1 MNWLAEVWL
10 LYAAT
15 CSAAGWLFSFF
26 HILNAPAYFVLHI
39 FFFLFISLLYRS
51 QLKHLFRLRTLHKIR
66 ARFFPARRSHEHP
79 LSLRRLPPASFSL
92 LAFLALLAGSIYSP
106 NNFDALTYRLP
117 RVLCWLQ
124 DNGWSWIHTINV
136 RLNNRATGFEW
147 LIAPQL
153 SLLHTDRF
161 LFLLNYF
168 SFLFLPGLLFCLL
181 RECRAQART
190 AWLWMWLFP
199 TGYGYLLQ
207 SSSICNDAFATV
219 YALSATTLV
228 LRFAHHRK
236 TRDLLFCL
244 LSCALLTG
252 AKASNLPLLLPVF
265 LLLIFSWKSLL
276 HAWRPILAIT
286 PALFLASLIPVA
298 YLNWK
303 YCSDW
308 TGTRLEP
315 PRFVS
320 APWIGLVGNFGQTI
334 AQNFS
339 PPVLPNARALDATLQ
354 SLLPSF
360 IREPLRL
367 DFEGGFTFGLGELPT
382 EASGLGFG
390 VSLCLL
396 IASIMSLNQWPLLW
410 RTRNLPIRIFL
421 ISAPLTL
428 VWFFT
433 KTALAG
439 ISRVVLPYF
448 PIALAFLLAAS
459 NWPRLHRSRLFTLTV
474 LLNLF
479 LAILTIVIDPSRPLW
494 PAQTLLSHS
503 TSSPLIEKLRTRALS
518 VYANYGSR
526 SDVFSPLRQLLPP
539 AVSEVGFFN
548 GGDDPVSSLWKPY
561 GSLIVREVTPKDN
574 LASLQARGLHYIF
587 AGERGLRENLSQTI
601 EQWAT
606 DLHGSIVATA
616 ILHPSVSR
624 GAERWVLVLLPA
636 P

>member
-1 MNWLAEVWL
+1 MSLCLEIWL

-39 FFFLFISLLYRS
+39 LFFLSISLLYRS
-51 QLKHLFRLRTLHKIR
+51 QLEYLFRPRTLRKIR
-66 ARFFPARRSHEHP
+66 ARFFPARRSCENF
-79 LSLRRLPPASFSL
+79 LSLRRLLPTSFFL

-117 RVLCWLQ
+117 RVLNWLQ
-124 DNGWSWIHTINV
+124 DNGWSWLHTINV

-153 SLLHTDRF
+153 SLLHTDRL

-168 SFLFLPGLLFCLL
+168 SFLLLPGLLFCLL

-219 YALSATTLV
+219 YALSATTLG
-228 LRFAHHRK
+228 LRFSHHRK

-265 LLLIFSWKSLL
+265 LLLIFSWKSVL
-276 HAWRPILAIT
+276 HAWRSILAIT
-286 PALFLASLIPVA
+286 PPLIFASLIPVA
-298 YLNWK
+298 YHNWK
-303 YCSDW
+303 SCGDW
-308 TGTRLEP
+308 TGTRLELS
-315 PRFVS
+315 RFVS
-320 APWIGLVGNFGQTI
+320 APWIGLVGNFGQTL

-339 PPVLPNARALDATLQ
+339 PPVLPNARALDSILQ
-354 SLLPSF
+354 SLLPYF
-360 IREPLRL
+360 IREPLRQ

-390 VSLCLL
+390 LSLLLL
-396 IASIMSLNQWPLLW
+396 ITSIFSIPSW
-410 RTRNLPIRIFL
+410 RRYWRQSPLPIRIFL
-421 ISAPLTL
+421 ITGPLSL
-428 VWFFT
+428 IWFFT
-433 KTALAG
+433 KTAIAG

-448 PIALAFLLAAS
+448 PIALAFILADS
-459 NWPRLHRSRLFTLTV
+459 NWPRLHRSCLFRLTI

-526 SDVFSPLRQLLPP
+526 SDVFSTLRQLLPP
-539 AVSEVGFFN
+539 NVSEVGFFS
-548 GGDDPVSSLWKPY
+548 GGDDPISSLWKPY

-606 DLHGSIVATA
+606 NLHASVVATT
-616 ILHPSVSR
+616 ILYPAVSR
-624 GAERWVLVLLPA
+624 GAEVWVLILIP
-636 P
+636 

>member
-1 MNWLAEVWL
+1 MPFCLEIWL

-39 FFFLFISLLYRS
+39 FFFLSICLFYRP
-51 QLKHLFRLRTLHKIR
+51 QLKHFFCLHTLHKIR
-66 ARFFPARRSHEHP
+66 ARLFPARRSNEHT
-79 LSLRRLPPASFSL
+79 LSLRRLLPASFFL

-106 NNFDALTYRLP
+106 NNYDALTYRLP
-117 RVLCWLQ
+117 RVLNWLQ
-124 DNGWSWIHTINV
+124 DSGWSWLHTINV

-252 AKASNLPLLLPVF
+252 AKASNLPLLMPVF

-276 HAWRPILAIT
+276 HAWRPLLAIIL
-286 PALFLASLIPVA
+286 PLILASLIPAA

-303 YCSDW
+303 YCGDW

-320 APWIGLVGNFGQTI
+320 TPWIGLVGNFGQTI

-339 PPVLPNARALDATLQ
+339 PPVLPNARALDSTLQ
-354 SLLPSF
+354 SFLPSL

-390 VSLCLL
+390 LSLLLL
-396 IASIMSLNQWPLLW
+396 IASIFSIPSWHRYW
-410 RTRNLPIRIFL
+410 RQSPLPIRLFL
-421 ISAPLTL
+421 IAGPISLI
-428 VWFFT
+428 WFFT

-448 PIALAFLLAAS
+448 PIALAFILAAC
-459 NWPRLHRSRLFTLTV
+459 NWPRLHRSRLFRLTV

-479 LAILTIVIDPSRPLW
+479 LAILTIAIDPSRPLW
-494 PAQTLLSHS
+494 PAQALLSHS
-503 TSSPLIEKLRTRALS
+503 TSSPPIEKLRTRALS

-526 SDVFSPLRQLLPP
+526 SDVFSPLRKLLPP
-539 AVSEVGFFN
+539 DVSEVGFFN
-548 GGDDPVSSLWKPY
+548 GGNDPVSSLWKPY
-561 GSLIVREVTPKDN
+561 GSLIVREVTPEDN
-574 LASLQARGLHYIF
+574 LTSLQARGLYYIF
-587 AGERGLRENLSQTI
+587 AGEQGLRKNLSQTI
-601 EQWAT
+601 EQWT
-606 DLHGSIVATA
+606 TNLHASIVATT
-616 ILHPSVSR
+616 ILCPAVSR
-624 GAERWVLVLLPA
+624 GPERWVLVLLPT

>member
-1 MNWLAEVWL
+1 MPFCLEIWL

-39 FFFLFISLLYRS
+39 FFFLSISLLYRS
-51 QLKHLFRLRTLHKIR
+51 QFKHLFCLPALHKIR
-66 ARFFPARRSHEHP
+66 ARFFPTRRSHEHP
-79 LSLRRLPPASFSL
+79 LSLRLILPASFLL
-92 LAFLALLAGSIYSP
+92 LAFLALLAGSIHSP

-117 RVLCWLQ
+117 RVLNWLQ
-124 DNGWSWIHTINV
+124 DNGWSWLHTINV

-153 SLLHTDRF
+153 SLLRTDRL

-168 SFLFLPGLLFCLL
+168 SFLFLPGLLFCVL

-219 YALSATTLV
+219 YALSATTLA
-228 LRFAHHRK
+228 LRFARNYK

-265 LLLIFSWKSLL
+265 LLLIFSWKSVL
-276 HAWRPILAIT
+276 HAWCSILAIT
-286 PALFLASLIPVA
+286 PPLIFASLIPAA

-303 YCSDW
+303 YCGDW
-308 TGTRLEP
+308 TGTRLELS
-315 PRFVS
+315 RFVS
-320 APWIGLVGNFGQTI
+320 APWIGLVGNFGQTL

-339 PPVLPNARALDATLQ
+339 PPILPNARALDSILQ
-354 SLLPSF
+354 SLLPYF

-396 IASIMSLNQWPLLW
+396 VALIMSLNQWPLFW
-410 RTRNLPIRIFL
+410 RTCNLPIRFFL
-421 ISAPLTL
+421 ITGPLSL
-428 VWFFT
+428 IWFFT
-433 KTALAG
+433 KTAIAG

-448 PIALAFLLAAS
+448 PIALAFILAAS
-459 NWPRLHRSRLFTLTV
+459 NWPRLHRSRFFRLTV

-494 PAQTLLSHS
+494 PAQTVLSHS
-503 TSSPLIEKLRTRALS
+503 TSSPLIEKLRNRALS

-526 SDVFSPLRQLLPP
+526 TDVFASLRQLLPP
-539 AVSEVGFFN
+539 NVSEIGFFN
-548 GGDDPVSSLWKPY
+548 GGDDPISSLWKPY

-574 LASLQARGLHYIF
+574 LTSLQARGLHYIF

-601 EQWAT
+601 EQWT
-606 DLHGSIVATA
+606 TNLHASVVATT
-616 ILHPSVSR
+616 ILYPAVSR
-624 GAERWVLVLLPA
+624 GAEVWVLILIP
-636 P
+636 

>member
-1 MNWLAEVWL
+1 MPFCLEIWL

-26 HILNAPAYFVLHI
+26 HILNAPAYLVLHI
-39 FFFLFISLLYRS
+39 FFFISIALLYRS
-51 QLKHLFRLRTLHKIR
+51 QLEYLFRPRTLYKIR
-66 ARFFPARRSHEHP
+66 ARFFPARRSYENF
-79 LSLRRLPPASFSL
+79 LSLRRLLPTSFFL

-117 RVLCWLQ
+117 RVLNWLQ
-124 DNGWSWIHTINV
+124 DNGWSWLHTINV

-153 SLLHTDRF
+153 SLLHTDRL

-168 SFLFLPGLLFCLL
+168 SFLLLPGLLFCLL

-190 AWLWMWLFP
+190 AWLWMWVLP

-219 YALSATTLV
+219 YALSATTHA
-228 LRFAHHRK
+228 LRFARDYK

-265 LLLIFSWKSLL
+265 LLLIFCWKSLL
-276 HAWRPILAIT
+276 HAWRPLLAIIL
-286 PALFLASLIPVA
+286 PLILASLIPAA

-303 YCSDW
+303 YCGDW

-315 PRFVS
+315 SRFVS
-320 APWIGLVGNFGQTI
+320 APWIGLVGNFGQTL

-339 PPVLPNARALDATLQ
+339 PPVLPNARLLDSALQ
-354 SLLPSF
+354 SLFPYF
-360 IREPLRL
+360 IREPLRS

-396 IASIMSLNQWPLLW
+396 IASIMSLNQWPLYW
-410 RTRNLPIRIFL
+410 RTCNLSVRIFL
-421 ISAPLTL
+421 ISCPLAL

-433 KTALAG
+433 KTAIAG

-448 PIALAFLLAAS
+448 PIALAFILAAS
-459 NWPRLHRSRLFTLTV
+459 NWPRLHRSRLFRLTV

-503 TSSPLIEKLRTRALS
+503 TASPLIEKLRTRALS

-539 AVSEVGFFN
+539 NVSEVGFFN
-548 GGDDPVSSLWKPY
+548 GGDDPISSLWKPY
-561 GSLIVREVTPKDN
+561 SSLIVREVTPKDN
-574 LASLQARGLHYIF
+574 LASIQSRGLHYIF
-587 AGERGLRENLSQTI
+587 AGERGLRENRSQTI
-601 EQWAT
+601 EEWAT
-606 DLHGSIVATA
+606 DLHGSIIATTTLYPA
-616 ILHPSVSR
+616 VSR
-624 GAERWVLVLLPA
+624 GPEVWVLILIP
-636 P
+636 

>member
-1 MNWLAEVWL
+1 MSFCLEIWL

-26 HILNAPAYFVLHI
+26 HILNTPAYLVLHI
-39 FFFLFISLLYRS
+39 FFFISIALLYRS
-51 QLKHLFRLRTLHKIR
+51 QLEYLFRPRTLRKIR

-79 LSLRRLPPASFSL
+79 LSLRLLLPAAFFL
-92 LAFLALLAGSIYSP
+92 LAFLALIAGSIYSP

-117 RVLCWLQ
+117 RVLYWLQ
-124 DNGWSWIHTINV
+124 DSGWSWLHTINV

-147 LIAPQL
+147 LIVPQL
-153 SLLHTDRF
+153 SVLHTDRL

-168 SFLFLPGLLFCLL
+168 SFLLLPGLLFNLL
-181 RECRAQART
+181 RECRAQARA

-228 LRFAHHRK
+228 LRFARHRK

-265 LLLIFSWKSLL
+265 LLLIFCWKSLL
-276 HAWRPILAIT
+276 HAWRPLLAIILPLILASFI
-286 PALFLASLIPVA
+286 PAA

-303 YCSDW
+303 YCGDW
-308 TGTRLEP
+308 TGTQLEP
-315 PRFVS
+315 SRFVS
-320 APWIGLVGNFGQTI
+320 APWIGLVGNFGQNL

-360 IREPLRL
+360 IHEPLRS

-396 IASIMSLNQWPLLW
+396 VASIMSLNQWPLYW
-410 RTRNLPIRIFL
+410 RTCNLSLRIFL
-421 ISAPLTL
+421 ISCPLAL

-433 KTALAG
+433 KTAIAG

-448 PIALAFLLAAS
+448 PIALAFILAAS
-459 NWPRLHRSRLFTLTV
+459 NWPRLHRSRLFRLTV

-548 GGDDPVSSLWKPY
+548 GGDDPISSLWKPY

-574 LASLQARGLHYIF
+574 LTSLQARGLHYIF

-601 EQWAT
+601 EQWT
-606 DLHGSIVATA
+606 INLRGSIVATT
-616 ILHPSVSR
+616 ILYPAVSR
-624 GAERWVLVLLPA
+624 GPEAWVLVLIP
-636 P
+636 

>member
-1 MNWLAEVWL
+1 MPFCLEIWL

-15 CSAAGWLFSFF
+15 CSAAGWFLSYFRILNPPAYLALHALFITSIWFFYRTPLQKFF
-26 HILNAPAYFVLHI
+26 HLG
-39 FFFLFISLLYRS
+39 
-51 QLKHLFRLRTLHKIR
+51 TLHKIK
-66 ARFFPARRSHEHP
+66 ARFFPARRSYENS
-79 LSLRRLPPASFSL
+79 LSLRRLLPASFFL
-92 LAFLALLAGSIYSP
+92 VAFLALLAGSIYSP

-117 RVLCWLQ
+117 RVLYWLQ
-124 DNGWSWIHTINV
+124 DNGWSWLHTINV

-153 SLLHTDRF
+153 SLLHTDRL

-168 SFLFLPGLLFCLL
+168 SFLLLPGLLFCLL

-219 YALSATTLV
+219 YALSATTLG
-228 LRFAHHRK
+228 LRFSHHRK

-265 LLLIFSWKSLL
+265 LLLIFSWKSVL
-276 HAWRPILAIT
+276 HAWRSILAIT
-286 PALFLASLIPVA
+286 PPLVFASLIPVA

-303 YCSDW
+303 NCGDW
-308 TGTRLEP
+308 TGTRLETS
-315 PRFVS
+315 RFVS
-320 APWIGLVGNFGQTI
+320 TAWIGIVGNFGQTL

-339 PPVLPNARALDATLQ
+339 PPVLPNARALDSALQ

-396 IASIMSLNQWPLLW
+396 VALIMSLNQWPLFW
-410 RTRNLPIRIFL
+410 RTCNLPIRFFL
-421 ISAPLTL
+421 ITGPLSL
-428 VWFFT
+428 IWFFT
-433 KTALAG
+433 KTAIAG

-448 PIALAFLLAAS
+448 PIALAFILAAS
-459 NWPRLHRSRLFTLTV
+459 NWPRLHRSRFFRLTV

-494 PAQTLLSHS
+494 PAQTVLSHS
-503 TSSPLIEKLRTRALS
+503 TSSPLIEKLRNRALS

-526 SDVFSPLRQLLPP
+526 SDVFASLRQLLPP
-539 AVSEVGFFN
+539 NVSEIGFFN
-548 GGDDPVSSLWKPY
+548 GGDDPISSLWKPY

-587 AGERGLRENLSQTI
+587 AGERGLRENLPQTI
-601 EQWAT
+601 EQWT
-606 DLHGSIVATA
+606 TNLHASVVATT
-616 ILHPSVSR
+616 ILYPAVSR
-624 GAERWVLVLLPA
+624 GAEVWVLILIP
-636 P
+636 

>member
-1 MNWLAEVWL
+1 MPFCLEIWL

-15 CSAAGWLFSFF
+15 CSAAGWILSYFRILNPPAYLALHALFITSIWFFYRTPLQKFF
-26 HILNAPAYFVLHI
+26 HLG
-39 FFFLFISLLYRS
+39 
-51 QLKHLFRLRTLHKIR
+51 TLHKIK
-66 ARFFPARRSHEHP
+66 ARFFPARRSYENS
-79 LSLRRLPPASFSL
+79 LSLRRLLPTSFFL

-117 RVLCWLQ
+117 RVLYWLQ
-124 DNGWSWIHTINV
+124 DNGWSWLHTINV
-136 RLNNRATGFEW
+136 RLNNRATGLEW

-153 SLLHTDRF
+153 SLLHTDRL

-168 SFLFLPGLLFCLL
+168 SFLLLPGLLFCLL

-219 YALSATTLV
+219 YALSATTLG
-228 LRFAHHRK
+228 LRFSHHRK

-265 LLLIFSWKSLL
+265 LLLIFSWKSVL
-276 HAWRPILAIT
+276 HAWRSILAIT
-286 PALFLASLIPVA
+286 PPLVFASLIPVA

-303 YCSDW
+303 NCGDW
-308 TGTRLEP
+308 TGTRLETS
-315 PRFVS
+315 RFVS
-320 APWIGLVGNFGQTI
+320 TAWIGIVGNFSQTL

-339 PPVLPNARALDATLQ
+339 PPVLPNARALDSILQ
-354 SLLPSF
+354 SLLPYF
-360 IREPLRL
+360 IREPLRQ

-382 EASGLGFG
+382 EASSLGFG

-396 IASIMSLNQWPLLW
+396 VALIMSLNQWPLFW
-410 RTRNLPIRIFL
+410 RTCNLPIRFFL
-421 ISAPLTL
+421 ITGPLSL
-428 VWFFT
+428 IWFFT
-433 KTALAG
+433 KTAIAG

-448 PIALAFLLAAS
+448 PIALAFILAAS
-459 NWPRLHRSRLFTLTV
+459 NWPRLHRSRFFRLTV

-494 PAQTLLSHS
+494 PAQTVLSHS
-503 TSSPLIEKLRTRALS
+503 TSSPLIEKLRNRALS

-526 SDVFSPLRQLLPP
+526 SDVFASLRQLLPP
-539 AVSEVGFFN
+539 NVSEIGFFN
-548 GGDDPVSSLWKPY
+548 GGDDPISSLWKPY

-587 AGERGLRENLSQTI
+587 AGERGLRENLPQTI
-601 EQWAT
+601 EQWT
-606 DLHGSIVATA
+606 TNLHASVVATT
-616 ILHPSVSR
+616 ILYPAVSR
-624 GAERWVLVLLPA
+624 GAEVWVLILIP
-636 P
+636 

>member
-1 MNWLAEVWL
+1 MPFCLEIWL

-15 CSAAGWLFSFF
+15 CSAAGWILSYFRILNPPAYLALHALFITSIWFFYRTPLQKFF
-26 HILNAPAYFVLHI
+26 HLG
-39 FFFLFISLLYRS
+39 
-51 QLKHLFRLRTLHKIR
+51 TLHKIK
-66 ARFFPARRSHEHP
+66 ARFFPARRSYENS
-79 LSLRRLPPASFSL
+79 LSLRRLLPASFFL
-92 LAFLALLAGSIYSP
+92 VAFLALLAGSIYSP

-117 RVLCWLQ
+117 RVLYWLQ
-124 DNGWSWIHTINV
+124 DNGWSWLHTINV

-153 SLLHTDRF
+153 SLLHTDRL

-168 SFLFLPGLLFCLL
+168 SFLLLPGLLFCLL

-219 YALSATTLV
+219 YALSATTLG
-228 LRFAHHRK
+228 LRFSHHRK

-265 LLLIFSWKSLL
+265 LLLIFSWKSVL
-276 HAWRPILAIT
+276 HAWRSILAIT
-286 PALFLASLIPVA
+286 PPLVFASLIPVA

-303 YCSDW
+303 NCGDW
-308 TGTRLEP
+308 TGTRLETS
-315 PRFVS
+315 RFVS
-320 APWIGLVGNFGQTI
+320 TAWIGMVGNFSQTL

-339 PPVLPNARALDATLQ
+339 PPVLPNARALDSALQ

-396 IASIMSLNQWPLLW
+396 VALIMSLNQWPLFW
-410 RTRNLPIRIFL
+410 RTCNLPIRFFL
-421 ISAPLTL
+421 ITGPLSL
-428 VWFFT
+428 IWFFT
-433 KTALAG
+433 KTAIAG

-448 PIALAFLLAAS
+448 PIALAFILAAS
-459 NWPRLHRSRLFTLTV
+459 NWPRLHRSRFFRLTV

-494 PAQTLLSHS
+494 PAQTVLSHS
-503 TSSPLIEKLRTRALS
+503 TSSPLIEKLRNRALS

-526 SDVFSPLRQLLPP
+526 SDVFASLRQLLPP
-539 AVSEVGFFN
+539 NVSEIGFFN
-548 GGDDPVSSLWKPY
+548 GGDDPISSLWKPY

-587 AGERGLRENLSQTI
+587 AGERGLRENLPQTI
-601 EQWAT
+601 EQWT
-606 DLHGSIVATA
+606 TNLHASVVATT
-616 ILHPSVSR
+616 ILYPAVSR
-624 GAERWVLVLLPA
+624 GAEVWVLILIP
-636 P
+636 